1 MIQIGGSIVEKLV
14 IADSSC
20 DLRSEPEKLEVV
32 PLTIKVGDQ
41 DFIDDDNLDLNKM
54 LEALNTYSGKT
65 STSCPSVQSWVDE
78 FNKADECFAV
88 TMTSALSGTY
98 NSARV
103 ASEMCI
109 QKDPKKKIT
118 IFDTLSTGPEM
129 ALIIEK
135 IQELIK
141 NNISFNK
148 IGEIINEYLKKTHL
162 LFTLK
167 SLHNLAANGRVNNII
182 ADVFDLLNMRM
193 IAIASPEGTIKP
205 LFKCRG
211 SKNALSK
218 MIDYLKKEG
227 YVGGKIRISYVVD
240 SEDSDK
246 LKQEIL
252 TEWPNADIVTRPTT
266 GLCSYYAEKGGI
278 LVGFESA

>member
-1 MIQIGGSIVEKLV
+1 MKRLV

-20 DLRSEPEKLEVV
+20 DLRSESDKLGVV

-41 DFIDDDNLDLNKM
+41 DFVDDDKLDLKKM
-54 LEALNTYSGKT
+54 LEALSSYSGKT
-65 STSCPSVQSWVDE
+65 STACPSVQSWADQ
-78 FNKADECFAV
+78 FDKADECFAV

-109 QKDPKKKIT
+109 QKDPNKKIT

-129 ALIIEK
+129 VLIIEK

-141 NNISFNK
+141 INLNFNK
-148 IGEIINEYLKKTHL
+148 INEMINEYLKHTHL

-167 SLHNLAANGRVNNII
+167 SLHNLAANGRVNKIV

-211 SKNALSK
+211 SRHALSK
-218 MIDYLKKEG
+218 MIEYLKKEG
-227 YVGGKIRISYVVD
+227 YNGGKIRIGYVCD
-240 SEDSDK
+240 PEDTEK

-252 TEWPNADIVTRPTT
+252 TNWPKADIEMRPST
-266 GLCSYYAEKGGI
+266 GLCSFYAEEGGI
-278 LVGFESA
+278 LVGFETA

>member
-1 MIQIGGSIVEKLV
+1 MKRLV

-20 DLRSEPEKLEVV
+20 DLRSEPDHLEIV

-41 DFIDDDNLDLNKM
+41 DFVDDSKLDLEKM
-54 LEALNTYSGKT
+54 LKALSTYVGKS
-65 STSCPSVQSWVDE
+65 STACPSVQSWIDE

-103 ASEMCI
+103 ASEMCL
-109 QKDPKKKIT
+109 QKNPDKKIT

-135 IQELIK
+135 LQELLK
-141 NNISFNK
+141 NSLPFK
-148 IGEIINEYLKKTHL
+148 EIMDKVNEYLKHTHL

-167 SLHNLAANGRVNNII
+167 SLHNLAANGRVNKIV

-205 LFKCRG
+205 LIKCRG
-211 SKNALSK
+211 SNHALSR
-218 MIDYLKKEG
+218 MIEYLKKEG
-227 YVGGKIRISYVVD
+227 YDGGKIRISYVSNPED
-240 SEDSDK
+240 SEK

-252 TEWPNADIVTRPTT
+252 NIWPNADVLVRPST
-266 GLCSYYAEKGGI
+266 GLCSFYAEKGGI